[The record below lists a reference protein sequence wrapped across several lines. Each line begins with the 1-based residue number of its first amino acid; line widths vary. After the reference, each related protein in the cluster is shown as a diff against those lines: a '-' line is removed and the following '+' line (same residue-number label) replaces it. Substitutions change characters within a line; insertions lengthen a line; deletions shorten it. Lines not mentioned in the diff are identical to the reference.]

1 MPKKKKKVKQVEP
14 EPSVTVE
21 GGEPARKKKKKTK
34 SSKEQGENQPVDVQP
49 PSTDVVGTE
58 AETTPS
64 IAEMGNPVEQPD
76 LPQEQPTVEVSFLM

>member
-34 SSKEQGENQPVDVQP
+34 SSKEQGDNQPVDVQP
-49 PSTDVVGTE
+49 PSTDVDGTA

-64 IAEMGNPVEQPD
+64 IAEMGNLVEQPD
-76 LPQEQPTVEVSFLM
+76 LSPKYPTVEVSFLI